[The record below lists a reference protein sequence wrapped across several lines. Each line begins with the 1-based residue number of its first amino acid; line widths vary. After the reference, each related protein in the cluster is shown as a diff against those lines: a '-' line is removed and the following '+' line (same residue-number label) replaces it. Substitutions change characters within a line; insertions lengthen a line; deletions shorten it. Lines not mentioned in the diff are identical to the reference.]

1 MLCCRGPSERLPRSV
16 KTIITIGAALV
27 KVLGKTGEG
36 RNKGGK
42 EKRQVR
48 LVVVFVDRG
57 V

>member
-1 MLCCRGPSERLPRSV
+1 M

-36 RNKGGK
+36 RNKGGGRK
-42 EKRQVR
+42 ERQVR

>member
-1 MLCCRGPSERLPRSV
+1 MLCCRAPSERLPRSV

-42 EKRQVR
+42 DKK
-48 LVVVFVDRG
+48 DKSG
-57 V
+57 W